1 MITEEYLKKTLEE
14 KIEFIKK
21 QKKHIEQSIDEEK
34 LKELQE
40 IYKGAKET
48 WEKIER
54 KEEEPLAVP
63 IATDTYEMTRED
75 NVLRRL
81 SELHPSL

>member
-14 KIEFIKK
+14 KIEFIKE

-34 LKELQE
+34 LKELKE
-40 IYKGAKET
+40 IYKRAKET
-48 WEKIER
+48 WEKIKP

-81 SELHPSL
+81 LELHPSL